1 MKQDYLWDKS
11 GADPEI
17 EELENALSAFRYQE
31 TAPPALP
38 AKVLV
43 FPERA
48 VEKTPRR
55 RFSLAFAFAACAA
68 AILITFGILFQLS
81 SNKSAVTI
89 DSARTTEPQI
99 NKEIGKDAFA
109 EVEQLQSSP
118 IGNVEKTATLPQ
130 IKAPKQIAKQ
140 TAKQNAIKIRRHISA
155 DSRQNK
161 IITDAE
167 IKKPSE
173 TLTAEE
179 RYAYDQ
185 LMLALSITGS
195 KLKIVKDKVDGV
207 EGVEEQNAVF
217 KDGR

>member
-11 GADPEI
+11 GSDPEI
-17 EELENALSAFRYQE
+17 EGLENALSAFRYQE

-38 AKVLV
+38 AKVLA
-43 FPERA
+43 FPERP

-55 RFSLAFAFAACAA
+55 RFSFAFAFAACAA
-68 AILITFGILFQLS
+68 AILIAFGVLFQLS
-81 SNKSAVTI
+81 SNKPAVTI
-89 DSARTTEPQI
+89 DSAKTTAPQI
-99 NKEIGKDAFA
+99 NEEIEKDAFTEA
-109 EVEQLQSSP
+109 EQLQSLSTD
-118 IGNVEKTATLPQ
+118 NVEKAATFPQ

-140 TAKQNAIKIRRHISA
+140 TAKQNAVKIRRHISA
-155 DSRQNK
+155 DFRQNK
-161 IITDAE
+161 IIADAE

-179 RYAYDQ
+179 KYAYDQ

-207 EGVEEQNAVF
+207 EEQNAVF